1 MFFVEKMPY
10 RVPLAA
16 CRLPILKLPLG
27 FSKNQFVIGVGMLA
41 DFKLAVETG
50 FNLTHTSDMDLF
62 GVVIGL
68 QLIMLAT
75 FMVFSIIWTNKGQKA
90 GPIVGII
97 AGIYFL
103 VFSVMSFV
111 KFGNVD
117 AIYIDGIRG
126 LITAIIGFVVYK
138 EIGNKAK

>member
-1 MFFVEKMPY
+1 
-10 RVPLAA
+10 
-16 CRLPILKLPLG
+16 
-27 FSKNQFVIGVGMLA
+27 MLA

-75 FMVFSIIWTNKGQKA
+75 LMFFSIIWTNKGQKA